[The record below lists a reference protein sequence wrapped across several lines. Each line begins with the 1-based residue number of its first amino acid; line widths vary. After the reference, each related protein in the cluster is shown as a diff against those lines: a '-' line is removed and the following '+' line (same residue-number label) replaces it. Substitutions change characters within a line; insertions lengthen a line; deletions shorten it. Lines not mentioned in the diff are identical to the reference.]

1 MIPSGLTGIMALT
14 LEQIDQLLADWQK
27 KLNLVS
33 QNLIDLHGLPAY
45 QRLTEEPGISGT
57 ELTGATKKQVSS
69 ALVALNELFQHFEL
83 LASTINRAAS
93 LRKQLPLFH
102 GADRLNEIEQILN
115 GASIQLPVVQIP
127 LAQRGLLSA
136 SETATTIAPT
146 NLLAAMTHAFQVAKD
161 VVLAVDNAWS
171 TLEPK
176 LLQADAEIRSLK
188 DLAASLDVSPGEELE
203 MAQRAI
209 ANLRTQIE
217 SDPLGTTGN
226 FETVTSLL
234 AKARHSLQQAEQ
246 QRNQL
251 RRDLDSAHGK
261 VKRLV
266 DLNQQAIAAL
276 NESQE
281 KVVDHSTL
289 CAPLPQEQIDALSQ
303 WLDRLE
309 VKFSE
314 RLYNPVN
321 VGLTN
326 WNTKANTL
334 ITQEENTVA
343 ANRLP
348 IITRQELRGRLDA
361 LKAKALAKGMA
372 EDPTLS
378 ALAERAEHNLYSR
391 PTPLDQAIELVSQY
405 EKTLNRRTT

>member
-1 MIPSGLTGIMALT
+1 MALT
-14 LEQIDQLLADWQK
+14 LEQIDQLLANWQK
-27 KLNLVS
+27 KLDLVS

-45 QRLTEEPGISGT
+45 QRLTGEPGVSGT
-57 ELTGATKKQVSS
+57 ELTGITQTQVSS

-83 LASTINRAAS
+83 LANTINRAAS

-102 GADRLNEIEQILN
+102 GADRLNEIEQLLS

-136 SETATTIAPT
+136 SETATAIAPT
-146 NLLAAMTHAFQVAKD
+146 DLLAAMTHAFQVAKN

-171 TLEPK
+171 TLETK
-176 LLQADAEIRSLK
+176 LFQADAEIRSLK
-188 DLAASLDVSPGEELE
+188 ALAASLDVSPGSELE
-203 MAQRAI
+203 MAQGAI
-209 ANLRTQIE
+209 AKLRTQIE
-217 SDPLGTTGN
+217 SDPLGTTGG
-226 FETVTSLL
+226 FEAVSSLL
-234 AKARHSLQQAEQ
+234 AKAHQSLQQAEQ

-251 RRDLDSAHGK
+251 RTGLDSAYDK

-266 DLNQQAIAAL
+266 DLNQQAIDAFR
-276 NESQE
+276 ESQE

-289 CAPLPQEQIDALSQ
+289 CPPLSQEQIDALSQ

-314 RLYNPVN
+314 RMYSPVN

-326 WNTKANTL
+326 WNTKANAL
-334 ITQEENTVA
+334 IAKEENTVY

-348 IITRQELRGRLDA
+348 VITRQELRGRLDA
-361 LKAKALAKGMA
+361 LKAKALAKGMV
-372 EDPTLS
+372 EDPILTDLS
-378 ALAERAEHNLYSR
+378 ERAKHLLYTR
-391 PTPLDQAIELVSQY
+391 PTPLAEASDLVRQY
-405 EKTLNRRTT
+405 EKRLNQFRL